1 MKIRKKHIITFSC
14 FGLGIATI
22 ALFNNFLPGGEIY
35 LAHSKSNKFHI
46 VEVQAKDLASPF
58 FGTSFHLTFN
68 QNQYEYDH
76 FSLGS
81 FFEESDPLVQVAP
94 KENSVVIG
102 LSLKRGS
109 LIKKSEGS
117 IIKLF
122 FKTKQ
127 TNPLTSSF
135 SLTNTVYSTYDKG
148 RKNIPSMK
156 FSNNAI
162 TN

>member
-1 MKIRKKHIITFSC
+1 MKLRKKHIITFSC
-14 FGLGIATI
+14 FGLVAAIFT
-22 ALFNNFLPGGEIY
+22 LFTQFLPGGEIY
-35 LAHSKSNKFHI
+35 LAHSKSEQLHT
-46 VEVQAKDLASPF
+46 VEVKAKDLASPF
-58 FGTSFHLTFN
+58 FGTSFHLTYN
-68 QNQYEYDH
+68 QDQYEYDH

-81 FFEESDPLVQVAP
+81 FFAESDPLVQVAP
-94 KENSVVIG
+94 RDNSIITG
-102 LSLKRGS
+102 ISLKRGS

-127 TNPLTSSF
+127 TNPPTSSF
-135 SLTNTVYSTYDKG
+135 SLTNTVYSTYDNG
-148 RKNIPSMK
+148 RKNIPSVK